1 VRVFCQDES
10 RFGLLPI
17 TRRRLTLRG
26 VKPVSHVQQVFESS
40 YLYGAVEPTTGASC
54 FLELPHLDAA
64 CFQLFLDHLAAQYPA
79 SRNILLLDNGAFHKA
94 KTLHLPANV
103 LLLFLPPYSPEL
115 NPIERVWQ
123 HLKAPLADALFP
135 TLRKLRNRVTT
146 LLHGCSPTRLQSLTG
161 YPYFTNAVHGLL
173 LS

>member
-26 VKPVSHVQQVFESS
+26 VKPVSRIQQVFESY

-54 FLELPHLDAA
+54 FLELPHLDTG
-64 CFQLFLDHLAAQYPA
+64 CFQLFLDHFATQYPV
-79 SRNILLLDNGAFHKA
+79 SRNLLLLDNGAFHKA
-94 KTLHLPANV
+94 KALHIPANV

-123 HLKAPLADALFP
+123 HLKAPLAGVLFP
-135 TLRKLRNRVTT
+135 TLRKLRNRVAT
-146 LLHGCSPTRLQSLTG
+146 LLREVSPTRLQSLTG
-161 YPYFTNAVHGLL
+161 YPFFKNAVNGLL
-173 LS
+173 L

>member
-26 VKPVSHVQQVFESS
+26 VKPLSRVQQVFENY

-54 FLELPHLDAA
+54 FLELPHLDTA
-64 CFQLFLDHLAAQYPA
+64 CFQLFLNHLAAQFPA
-79 SRNILLLDNGAFHKA
+79 SRNLLVLDNGAFHKA
-94 KTLHLPANV
+94 KALRLPSNV

-123 HLKAPLADALFP
+123 HLKAPLAGTLFP
-135 TLRKLRNRVTT
+135 TLRKLQNRVAT
-146 LLHGCSPTRLQSLTG
+146 LLRATSPTTLQSLTG
-161 YPYFTNAVHGLL
+161 YRYFTAAVNGLL
-173 LS
+173 L